1 MSERTFD
8 FEATNTGM
16 ENGKFKVTLL
26 PTGDHRFL
34 KYAFHFQNID
44 LSFDEAGIGVEYD
57 LVVDIA
63 SEQLPDTLSPERQ
76 TEIKEFGH
84 NLLQNFMNNL
94 LSIVETV
101 ADSDLD
107 TLSNL
112 QYNPDKCAD
121 ICSDNC
127 SGECHENF

>member
-26 PTGDHRFL
+26 PTGDFRFL